1 MDVEITMDKNLSNVL
16 PAIKQ
21 RLSAADISGFKI
33 GITGDDVKKRYW
45 NGYDKERYTHISEIA
60 TGNSNAVI
68 EAEKDLI
75 EWCTND
81 TILKIKCNNIAE
93 GGNGDVTDADKV
105 YIVAKSSDVKFE
117 DLSTAQNVN
126 ELWGTALFPENLLPD
141 FHPVKLQNK

>member
-1 MDVEITMDKNLSNVL
+1 MDGEITMDKNLSNVL

-21 RLSAADISGFKI
+21 KLSAADISEFKI
-33 GITGDDVKKRYW
+33 GITGDDVEKRYW
-45 NGYDKERYTHISEIA
+45 NGYDKERYTHISEI
-60 TGNSNAVI
+60 GNSNAVI

-93 GGNGDVTDADKV
+93 GGNGDITDADKV
-105 YIVAKSSDVKFE
+105 YIVAKSSDVNFE
-117 DLSTAQNVN
+117 DLSTAQNVD
-126 ELWGTALFPENLLPD
+126 ELWNIALLPEKLLPD